1 MIVNASHRVI
11 ASSDDK
17 GVLDEQFRLNT
28 DGRSAGFYQMSDER
42 TVSFAA
48 TLGYESYRGLGWY
61 GVIVQSPATA

>member
-28 DGRSAGFYQMSDER
+28 DGKAAGFYRLPDGG
-42 TVSFAA
+42 TVSFAV
-48 TLGYESYRGLGWY
+48 TPGYESYRGLGWY
-61 GVIVQSPATA
+61 GVVVQGVAS